1 MRSLRSKIPAFDA
14 TSLRVLED
22 LCESTWNIVQARHP
36 FRDRDQDNEL
46 RRQLRLKVFILAE
59 NSGLDDLD
67 ALQRSALE
75 AFSQRLNY

>member
-1 MRSLRSKIPAFDA
+1 
-14 TSLRVLED
+14 
-22 LCESTWNIVQARHP
+22 
-36 FRDRDQDNEL
+36 
-46 RRQLRLKVFILAE
+46 VFILAE